1 VTAMTTPEE
10 YLERAA
16 KCEKLAAEAV
26 TERDRKVMLDVAK
39 RWRDIAAEEMSS
51 SADELQY

>member
-1 VTAMTTPEE
+1 MTTPEE